1 MIALTANAISGA
13 REMYLANGFDDYLS
27 KPFEKMQ
34 LHEMLSRWVSEKNYT
49 DEQLNNDEVSEDEVS
64 EIYIDNLQ
72 IREVCI
78 KNSLSMDDYLH
89 FLDIFYM
96 DGVRKIK
103 LIDDLKNKK
112 EYSEYKI
119 QVHGLKSAAANIG
132 AFYLSDMA
140 KKLEEAAAAGD
151 EAYINQN
158 HRSMLDSY
166 KRLLTDIKAA
176 LKKKHYGSFDEDSQ
190 ADNAGDESENK
201 PENKQDIDYTSLKG
215 KLTAALN
222 AVEHFKPKETIA
234 SLEEMLAG
242 GETGDLTGELKDI
255 LGLLKMYEDDMAE
268 DRLRELLKK
277 LDEM

>member
-1 MIALTANAISGA
+1 
-13 REMYLANGFDDYLS
+13 
-27 KPFEKMQ
+27 
-34 LHEMLSRWVSEKNYT
+34 
-49 DEQLNNDEVSEDEVS
+49 
-64 EIYIDNLQ
+64 
-72 IREVCI
+72 
-78 KNSLSMDDYLH
+78 
-89 FLDIFYM
+89 
-96 DGVRKIK
+96 
-103 LIDDLKNKK
+103 
-112 EYSEYKI
+112 
-119 QVHGLKSAAANIG
+119 
-132 AFYLSDMA
+132 MA
-140 KKLEEAAAAGD
+140 KKLEEAAAARD

-166 KRLLTDIKAA
+166 KRLLADIKAA
-176 LKKKHYGSFDEDSQ
+176 LKKKHYGSFDEDSH

-215 KLTAALN
+215 KLTGALN